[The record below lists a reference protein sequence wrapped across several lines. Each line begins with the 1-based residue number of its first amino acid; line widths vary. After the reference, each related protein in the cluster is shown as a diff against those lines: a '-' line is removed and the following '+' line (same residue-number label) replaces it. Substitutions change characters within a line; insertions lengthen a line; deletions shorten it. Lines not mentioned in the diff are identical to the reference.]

1 MRDLRHVG
9 PEYANIYLAG
19 DTFVHQF
26 DTRNRF
32 VILYRIHEAE
42 KPETR
47 ARRLAKR
54 VAMLAHGDTIH

>member
-1 MRDLRHVG
+1 
-9 PEYANIYLAG
+9 LAG